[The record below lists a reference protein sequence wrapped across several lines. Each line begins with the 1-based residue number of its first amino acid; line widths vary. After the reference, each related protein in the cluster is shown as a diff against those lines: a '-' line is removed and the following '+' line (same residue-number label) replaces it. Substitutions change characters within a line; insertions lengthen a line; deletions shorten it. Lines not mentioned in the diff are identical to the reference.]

1 MELVAGGE
9 VDAGRMRR
17 VGTWSNWMCSRCW
30 TIQHVAGPRVSRVML
45 QE

>member
-1 MELVAGGE
+1 MGLVAGGG

-17 VGTWSNWMCSRCW
+17 VEMWGNLMWSRCW
-30 TIQHVAGPRVSRVML
+30 TIQHVAGLRVSRVVL